1 MIMDYANSGQRE
13 MGLYIPTC
21 FSIFELEEFTIM
33 CLVPLPMVAGQVGE
47 LPKEELP
54 FLVGPM

>member
-1 MIMDYANSGQRE
+1 